1 MLRLGMMAPFT
12 DGLITSGGFLRDLAG
27 TLEECGVE
35 SLWTVEHVAVAER
48 YEPLYPYSDDGR
60 IPGSSGAVPMPDPLE
75 TIAFLAGDSRSL
87 RFGTAMIVAPLH
99 SPVVLAK
106 RAATIDRHSDGR
118 LMLGLG
124 IGWQKEEY
132 AAVGVPYQDRGRRL
146 EECVGAM
153 RALWGNGPASYQ
165 GRHVSFEGLHS
176 LPRPG
181 GGAVPVVL
189 GGNSDPA
196 VRRAGRIG
204 DGWFP
209 YTITPEDFTRQ
220 ADLLREAARGA
231 GRAEDAVEITVWP
244 GSCDRERAGDP
255 SWVQGFV
262 DAGATRLV
270 IAPRIRGADGL
281 SGPRGLD
288 AVREQID
295 RYRAEVWEK
304 LS

>member
-1 MLRLGMMAPFT
+1 MLRLGMMAPFS

-35 SLWTVEHVAVAER
+35 SLWTVEHIVIADS
-48 YEPLYPYSDDGR
+48 YEPLYPYSPDGR
-60 IPGSSGAVPMPDPLE
+60 IPGASAAVPMPDPLE
-75 TIAFLAGDSRSL
+75 TIAYLAGASDTL

-99 SPVVLAK
+99 SPVTLAK
-106 RAATIDRHSDGR
+106 RAATIDRHSRGR

-132 AAVGVPYQDRGRRL
+132 AAVGVPCQDRGRRL

-153 RALWGNGPASYQ
+153 RALWATGPASYH
-165 GRHVSFEGLHS
+165 GRHVSFDGLHS
-176 LPRPG
+176 LPRPES
-181 GGAVPVVL
+181 GAVPVVL

-209 YTITPEDFTRQ
+209 YTIGPEDFARRTG
-220 ADLLREAARGA
+220 LLREAARAA

-244 GSCDRERAGDP
+244 GSFDRARESHPA
-255 SWVQGFV
+255 WVSGFT

-281 SGPRGLD
+281 TGPRGLAALRD
-288 AVREQID
+288 QID
-295 RYRAEVWEK
+295 RFRTEVLEK

>member
-1 MLRLGMMAPFT
+1 MLRLGMMAPFS

-27 TLEECGVE
+27 TLEESGVE
-35 SLWTVEHVAVAER
+35 SLWTVEHVAVADR
-48 YEPLYPYSDDGR
+48 YEPRYPYSSDGR
-60 IPGSSGAVPMPDPLE
+60 IPGSSGSVPMPDPLE
-75 TIAFLAGDSRSL
+75 TIAFLAGASNTL

-106 RAATIDRHSDGR
+106 RAATIDRHSGGR
-118 LMLGLG
+118 LVLGLG

-132 AAVGVPYQDRGRRL
+132 AAVGVPYRDRGRRL

-153 RALWGNGPASYQ
+153 RALWADGPASYQ
-165 GRHVSFEGLHS
+165 GRHVSFDGLHS

-181 GGAVPVVL
+181 SGSVPVVL

-209 YTITPEDFTRQ
+209 YTIGPEDFARQ
-220 ADLLREAARGA
+220 AGLMRRAAREA
-231 GRAEDAVEITVWP
+231 GRDEDAVEITVWP
-244 GSCDRERAGDP
+244 GSRDRDRESDP
-255 SWVQGFV
+255 SWVRGFT

-281 SGPRGLD
+281 LGPRGLGALRD
-288 AVREQID
+288 RID
-295 RYRAEVWEK
+295 RYRCEVLEK

>member
-1 MLRLGMMAPFT
+1 MLRLGLMAPFT

-35 SLWTVEHVAVAER
+35 SLWTVEHVAVAEG
-48 YEPLYPYSDDGR
+48 YEPLYPYSKDGR

-75 TIAFLAGDSRSL
+75 TIAFLAGASSSL

-132 AAVGVPYQDRGRRL
+132 AAVGVPYRERGQRL

-153 RALWGNGPASYQ
+153 RALWSGGPASYK

-176 LPRPG
+176 LPRPAG
-181 GGAVPVVL
+181 GSVPVVL

-209 YTITPEDFTRQ
+209 YTITPGDFARQ
-220 ADLLREAARGA
+220 AGLLREAARGQ
-231 GRAEDAVEITVWP
+231 GRPEDAVEITAWP

-255 SWVQGFV
+255 SWVRGFV

-270 IAPRIRGADGL
+270 IAPRIRGSDGL
-281 SGPRGLD
+281 AGPRGLD
-288 AVREQID
+288 ALREQID
-295 RYRAEVWEK
+295 RYRAEVLEK